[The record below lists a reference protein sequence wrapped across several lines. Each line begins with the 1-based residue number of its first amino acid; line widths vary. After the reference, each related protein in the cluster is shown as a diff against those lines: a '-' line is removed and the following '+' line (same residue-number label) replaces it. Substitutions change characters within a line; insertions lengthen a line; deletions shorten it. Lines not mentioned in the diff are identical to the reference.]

1 MSEPDMF
8 GKRIDELHIVEESYR
23 GRTEGSTGGS
33 QR

>member
-8 GKRIDELHIVEESYR
+8 GKRIDELHIVDESYR
-23 GRTEGSTGGS
+23 GRTEGSTGAS